1 MTRRVAAPVALVLCA
16 AIGCLGCGGGQP
28 QPEAPSDAESAPS
41 PATEPPATATG
52 DARPELTAQA
62 CEAGGGAVVGDI
74 GDGAIHRPDYRCP
87 SGSAPRASIRAPEG
101 GPVAVE
107 GAVCC
112 PK

>member
-1 MTRRVAAPVALVLCA
+1 MTRRVAALVFCS
-16 AIGCLGCGGGQP
+16 AIGSLGCGGAQP
-28 QPEAPSDAESAPS
+28 QPETSSDGSAPS
-41 PATEPPATATG
+41 AAAEPPATATG
-52 DARPELTAQA
+52 NARPELTAEA

-74 GDGAIHRPDYRCP
+74 GDGAVHRADYRCP
-87 SGSAPRASIRAPEG
+87 SGSVPRASIRAPEG